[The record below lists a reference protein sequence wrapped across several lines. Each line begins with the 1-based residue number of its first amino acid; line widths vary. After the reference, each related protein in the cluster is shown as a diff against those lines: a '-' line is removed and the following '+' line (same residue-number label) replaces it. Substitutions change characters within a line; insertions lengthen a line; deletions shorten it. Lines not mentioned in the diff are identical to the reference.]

1 MTRRRRVGFTMVEL
15 LMSMTIVGLLS
26 SIAVPK
32 FREVRRRATATQIMG
47 DFDVMRHAT
56 LSFYV
61 DSGYFPKEAGSGKM
75 PAGLKK
81 YLPNKFTFKKPQWTM
96 DYENWTGKK
105 SKAYKSTGIIIGI
118 SFTVPDTSLGRTA
131 MALVGNAPAFTI
143 GKKYTFLISA
153 FQ

>member
-1 MTRRRRVGFTMVEL
+1 MKRRRRIGFTMVEL
-15 LMSMTIVGLLS
+15 LMSITIVGLLS

-61 DSGYFPKEAGSGKM
+61 DSGYFPKEAGSGSIPK
-75 PAGLKK
+75 GLVK
-81 YLPNKFTFKKPQWTM
+81 YLPNKYSFKKKQWTM
-96 DYENWTGKK
+96 DYENWTGKT
-105 SKAYKSTGIIIGI
+105 SKAYKATGIVIGI
-118 SFTVPDTSLGRTA
+118 SFTVPDTNLGRTA
-131 MALVGNAPAFTI
+131 MALVGSAPAFTI
-143 GKKYTFLISA
+143 GSKYTFLISA